1 MNDLSN
7 LAKFYHTGAVPA
19 GVIDI
24 TNLPWW
30 VENNL
35 PPMNANT
42 KYDREFLFNYLL
54 HYCRLC
60 FRLDRFGIAPYLDKL
75 LNMEPENGELHFL
88 RAAQFEYED
97 DLPSALEF
105 YERAAALSPD
115 KPTYMIASAK
125 MAVKLGKR
133 HKAMAMLAGVIDAFP
148 AMAEARYERGKIY
161 EQDENWARA
170 KQEYEACINLDQKSV
185 TYLCACA
192 CAYRHLK
199 LYKAAQRLL
208 KKALQLDPNN
218 RQAQEE
224 LRQISLFD
232 QLFDLSRPDDSSAR
246 I

>member
-7 LAKFYHTGAVPA
+7 LAKFYHTGQASDGNVDTA
-19 GVIDI
+19 I
-24 TNLPWW
+24 PWW
-30 VENNL
+30 VENYT
-35 PPMNANT
+35 PPMTSA
-42 KYDREFLFNYLL
+42 KYEQKFLINYLL

-60 FRLDRFGIAPYLDKL
+60 YKLGKQGSAPILDKL
-75 LNMEPENGELHFL
+75 LQMDGENGELFFL
-88 RAAQFEYED
+88 RAAEYERED
-97 DLPSALEF
+97 NHPLALDY

-115 KPTYMIASAK
+115 KPTYMIAA
-125 MAVKLGKR
+125 AQIAANLGRR
-133 HKAMAMLAGVIDAFP
+133 HKAMAMLAEISEAFP
-148 AMAEARYERGKIY
+148 QMAEARYERGKIY

-170 KQEYEACINLDQKSV
+170 KQEYEACVNLDQKNI

-192 CAYRHLK
+192 RAYRHLK

-208 KKALQLDPNN
+208 KKALTLDPNN

-232 QLFDLSRPDDSSAR
+232 QLFDLSRPDDPSAR